1 MSVDDPK
8 YIMKISRLT
17 IDKLGIQMYDRV
29 SAVLAEMIANAYDAD
44 ATEVTISLPF
54 GQMLVKREKGQDI
67 DQEFEITIKDNG
79 SGMTEQE
86 VNDFYLNVGYDRRKT
101 RGDRTGLFD
110 RRVMGRKGIG
120 KLAPFGICREV
131 EVISASKGSSGNG
144 YLISNLILDL
154 DKMLEEQTDELGN
167 VLPYPPDVGPRDGEV
182 ADSPGTTLILRNF
195 DRKRVPDR
203 ENLHRQLTAR
213 FGIGQKNWNVRLED
227 SAGEKASFEL
237 GKLPMESLSDTRI
250 EVNERP
256 VKVADRWLPVSGWVA
271 YAKDAYKDEVMAG
284 VRIFARG
291 KIVAQTRDFD
301 IGAGFTGEFKMRS
314 YLMGAVAA
322 EWLDEDE
329 DLIQTDRQDIIWNS
343 EKGNSLREWGQD
355 LIRELAA
362 KAEKSKKERTW
373 DIFLEKSRFS
383 ERLRVVHPENKD
395 KPLRDA
401 VWKAA
406 RVLVADADR
415 DSIEDPNY
423 IKRLIRLAYA
433 IGPHHALLALLD
445 EIAASSDGSKDT
457 ILNLFETASMVEMYS
472 LGQVA
477 YERVR
482 VIEKLRQLISD
493 HSTEERDL
501 QKLIQDASWILY
513 PDWTPLSKNQTLA
526 STRQNFE
533 SWYLRKY
540 RCKITTSVI
549 GDSKKRADFVMLN
562 HAGRLEIVEIKRPKN
577 SLTNDEFRTAHRYL
591 SVIKDFIEDTDEV
604 RRLFPDA
611 RLTIVCNDLNLDHL
625 SSAHLTEASNIV
637 HKTWH
642 DLFASSRRS
651 HEDFLGV
658 VERFQ
663 GDLPEIREERE

>member
-1 MSVDDPK
+1 
-8 YIMKISRLT
+8 
-17 IDKLGIQMYDRV
+17 
-29 SAVLAEMIANAYDAD
+29 
-44 ATEVTISLPF
+44 
-54 GQMLVKREKGQDI
+54 
-67 DQEFEITIKDNG
+67 
-79 SGMTEQE
+79 MTEERPEAIEQACSTDASWAE
-86 VNDFYLNVGYDRRKT
+86 KALVSWHHSGYAVKLK
-101 RGDRTGLFD
+101 LF
-110 RRVMGRKGIG
+110 
-120 KLAPFGICREV
+120 P
-131 EVISASKGSSGNG
+131 ASKGSSGNG